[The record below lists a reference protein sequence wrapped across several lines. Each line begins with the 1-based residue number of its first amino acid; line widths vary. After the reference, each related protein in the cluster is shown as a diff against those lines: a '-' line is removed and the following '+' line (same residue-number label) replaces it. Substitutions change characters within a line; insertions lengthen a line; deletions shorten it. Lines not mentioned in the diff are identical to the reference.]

1 MWDSLVV
8 LRGSYTV
15 MFSIFPK
22 LMVWIHHHCLFVSVA
37 SLALVAG
44 QWHALFWRISWTW
57 FIFSRRH
64 RNRWWGCWQA
74 TDTTIG
80 WWVSCTMRSFSF
92 FLHFHDCGTS
102 SFSTW
107 PVSHIAQWFSRN
119 ATVLIEMILC
129 NCITMYNY
137 SIHLVI
143 LLLWVLLVILLVF
156 LLLLLL
162 HHCFCNYGSS
172 VHIHFYCT
180 LLSVMFSIAIGW

>member
-1 MWDSLVV
+1 
-8 LRGSYTV
+8 
-15 MFSIFPK
+15 MFPIFPK
-22 LMVWIHHHCLFVSVA
+22 LMESPVDSSSLSFCFSCQPRVGSGSVTCVVLEDIMDLIYLLKATPKSVVRLLA
-37 SLALVAG
+37 SYAPKV
-44 QWHALFWRISWTW
+44 
-57 FIFSRRH
+57 
-64 RNRWWGCWQA
+64 
-74 TDTTIG
+74 DTTIG

-107 PVSHIAQWFSRN
+107 PVSHIAQWFSRK

-143 LLLWVLLVILLVF
+143 LLLWVLLVILLVL

-162 HHCFCNYGSS
+162 HYCFCNYGSS
-172 VHIHFYCT
+172 VYIHFYIT
-180 LLSVMFSIAIGW
+180 LLTVMFSIVIGW